1 MGGST
6 TNWLDPLGLVQG
18 SKILDPLGIAQDPD
32 IPSPP
37 GVDDMPA
44 RPTEVDPEVLAA
56 RKRAR
61 RQAALRKGRSSTILT
76 RPTGLTSLIN
86 Q

>member
-6 TNWLDPLGLVQG
+6 NILDPLGLAQG
-18 SKILDPLGIAQDPD
+18 SKILDPLGLVQDPD
-32 IPSPP
+32 VPAPP
-37 GVDDMPA
+37 GVEDMPA
-44 RPTEVDPEVLAA
+44 RPTEVDPEVIAA

-61 RQAALRKGRSSTILT
+61 KQAALRKGRSSTILT
-76 RPTGLTSLIN
+76 RPMGLTSLIN